1 VSSPVTRSAGAARSE
16 HLAFPLRGT
25 IAGGWERF
33 RDWYHTLKPIEQ
45 WRQGG
50 LYRLLG
56 VPLFKRYVPTSGDW
70 IARRRGERIIPPG
83 GHSALRDLRNYER
96 RTRLIE
102 WRHLG
107 GFVAMGA
114 GIELTSS
121 VLGGTAVAWLWLANI
136 ALNLYPIML
145 QRYNRLR
152 IGRVLRRVPATRQR
166 PR

>member
-1 VSSPVTRSAGAARSE
+1 MNPPVTRSVGAARPQDLEFS
-16 HLAFPLRGT
+16 
-25 IAGGWERF
+25 AGGIFAGRWEQF
-33 RDWYHTLKPIEQ
+33 RYWYFTLKAVEK
-45 WRQGG
+45 WRHGG
-50 LYRLLG
+50 LYRCLG
-56 VPLFKRYVPTSGDW
+56 VPLFKHYVPTSGDW
-70 IARRRGERIIPPG
+70 IARRRGERRIPPG

-114 GIELTSS
+114 GIELTGTL
-121 VLGGTAVAWLWLANI
+121 LGSTAVAWLWLANI

-152 IGRVLRRVPATRQR
+152 IGRVLQRVAAKR
-166 PR
+166 